1 MKTKLIAIFLIAAMV
16 LAGCG
21 TAISSNASTPQPL
34 TASGM
39 IEATEVN
46 VASIQPGRV
55 TSVSVAAGDSVKKGD
70 LLFRLDDTLL
80 KAQQQAASAA
90 LASAKAGVQ
99 TAQAGIA
106 TAQAQYDAILASAMD
121 AAQATRVNTWS
132 QTKPGDFN
140 QPSWYFSTQEQ
151 LQSTQAAVDAASKAL
166 TDAQTNLQSVEKRT
180 GNAQFLAA
188 EQRLSNARVA
198 YQIAQEVLD
207 QAKGSTDGKSLSDA
221 AQNTFDDAKIELDH
235 AQQAYSDAVT
245 TSGAQ
250 DVLEAR
256 AKVSVAQENY
266 DSAADALRALQT
278 GANSPEV
285 IAAGKVIDQAKA
297 ALAQAQ
303 AAVEQA
309 QAQLDMIAAQMAELT
324 TYAPLDGVVLT
335 SSVEAG
341 EVLQAGATALTIG
354 RLDTLKVTVYIPET
368 RYGEVKLGST
378 ANLTTDSFA
387 NVTFPAVVTRIA
399 DQAEF
404 TPQNVQTTEGRQTT
418 VYAVELSVDNPDG
431 KLKPG
436 MPVDVAF
443 PE

>member
-1 MKTKLIAIFLIAAMV
+1 MKTKLVTLFLISAFV

-21 TAISSNASTPQPL
+21 TLGTSTNQPL

-39 IEATEVN
+39 IEATQVS

-55 TSVSVAAGDSVKKGD
+55 VAVSVAAGDSMKKGD
-70 LLFRLDDTLL
+70 MLFRLDDTLL
-80 KAQQQAASAA
+80 KTQQQAASAA
-90 LASAKAGVQ
+90 LSSAQAGVQ
-99 TAQAGIA
+99 TAQAGVA
-106 TAQAQYDAILASAMD
+106 AAQAQYDLTLFNALDLA
-121 AAQATRVNTWS
+121 QTTRVDSWT
-132 QTKPGDFN
+132 QAKPGDFA
-140 QPSWYFSTQEQ
+140 QPSWYFSTGEV
-151 LQSTQAAVDAASKAL
+151 LQSTQTAVDAASQAL

-180 GNAQFLAA
+180 GNAQFVAA

-207 QAKGSTDGKSLSDA
+207 QAKASSDGKPLTDA

-235 AQQAYSDAVT
+235 AQQAYNDAVT

-250 DVLEAR
+250 DVLDAR

-266 DSAADALRALQT
+266 DRAADALRALQT
-278 GANSPEV
+278 GANSPDV
-285 IAAGKVIDQAKA
+285 IAAAKVVDQAKA
-297 ALAQAQ
+297 AQAQAQ
-303 AAVEQA
+303 AGVEQA
-309 QAQLDMIAAQMAELT
+309 QAQLDMVKAQMAELT

-335 SSVEAG
+335 SSVEVG

-354 RLDTLKVTVYIPET
+354 QLDKLKVTVYIPEN
-368 RYGEVKLGST
+368 RYGEVKLGSQ
-378 ANLTTDSFA
+378 ANLTTDSFPG
-387 NVTFPAVVTRIA
+387 VSFPAIVTRIA

-418 VYAVELSVDNPDG
+418 VYAIELSVDNPDG

-443 PE
+443 PG